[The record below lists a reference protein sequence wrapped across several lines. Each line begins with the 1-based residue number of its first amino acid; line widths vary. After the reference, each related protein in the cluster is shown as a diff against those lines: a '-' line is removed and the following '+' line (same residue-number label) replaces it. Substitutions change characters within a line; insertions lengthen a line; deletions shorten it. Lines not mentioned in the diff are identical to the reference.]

1 MTPPG
6 SKSPSLAT
14 EVRRLALPA
23 IAQSLLQ
30 TLVFVVDRA
39 MLGRH
44 GEASLAAMQIAGP
57 LEWSLWSVFSA
68 FTVGTI
74 ARVGLH
80 VGAGERGLARRA
92 TWASFAYAVAAGL
105 LVTLAAP
112 FIVGFVGVAVPKAS
126 PATVDAARAYLAWT
140 LAGSPLEFLGAA
152 AVAALQA
159 SGDTR
164 TPLGIGVA
172 GNVIHVGTNRVLI
185 LGTPWTP
192 AFGAAGAGFST
203 VLTFTLEAALAIA
216 ALSRRSGAVSLRRG
230 GAPTP
235 GHWRDEARE
244 VRRVSLPSLA
254 ERVLYHLGFLGF
266 VLIIAR
272 LGDDVMAANQA
283 LISVESICFLS
294 ADGFGIAAAAL
305 VAQKLGARR
314 PDEARRCAVIAA
326 RYSVV
331 SLTALGLV
339 FLATRGVVLRVFSS
353 DPRIVDLGASAV
365 WVLALAQPFMAAAIV
380 LGQALRGGGF
390 TRAVLG
396 VSAAGAL
403 VVRLSCTYG
412 LALSLGLGLRGVWLG
427 STCDWA
433 VRSVLLV
440 VVGAA
445 IARRAVGATRRAS
458 PAPS

>member
-1 MTPPG
+1 M
-6 SKSPSLAT
+6 KSLSLAQQ
-14 EVRRLALPA
+14 VRRLALPA

-39 MLGRH
+39 MLGQH

-80 VGAGERGLARRA
+80 VGAGERALARRA
-92 TWASFAYAVAAGL
+92 TWASLAYAVGAGL
-105 LVTLAAP
+105 LVTAAAP
-112 FIVGFVGVAVPKAS
+112 VIVLYIGAAVPGAS
-126 PATVDAARAYLAWT
+126 PATVQAARSYLAWT
-140 LAGSPLEFLGAA
+140 LAGSPLEFLGSAA
-152 AVAALQA
+152 IAALQA

-172 GNVIHVGTNRVLI
+172 CNVVHVATNRVLI

-192 AFGAAGAGFST
+192 AFGAGGAGFST

-216 ALSRRSGAVSLRRG
+216 ALSRLSGAVSLRRDG
-230 GAPTP
+230 PPAAGS
-235 GHWRDEARE
+235 WRDEARE

-254 ERVLYHLGFLGF
+254 ERVLYHVGFLGF

-314 PDEARRCAVIAA
+314 PEEARRCALIGT
-326 RYSVV
+326 RYAVV
-331 SLTALGLV
+331 LLTALGVV
-339 FLATRGVVLRVFSS
+339 FLVARNAVLPLFSS
-353 DPRIVDLGASAV
+353 DARIVALGATAV
-365 WVLALAQPFMAAAIV
+365 PILALAQPFMAAAIV
-380 LGQALRGGGF
+380 LAQAVRGGGF

-403 VVRLSCTYG
+403 VVRLSCTYA

-427 STCDWA
+427 STCDWV
-433 VRSVLLV
+433 VRSALLV
-440 VVGAA
+440 VVGTV
-445 IARRAVGATRRAS
+445 IARRRATRAS

>member
-1 MTPPG
+1 MSGLP
-6 SKSPSLAT
+6 LAR
-14 EVRRLALPA
+14 EVRRLAVPA

-39 MLGRH
+39 MLGQH

-80 VGAGERGLARRA
+80 VGAGQRALSRRA
-92 TWASFAYAVAAGL
+92 TWASLAYAVGAGL
-105 LVTLAAP
+105 LVTAAAP
-112 FIVGFVGVAVPKAS
+112 FIVRYIGVVVPGAS
-126 PATVDAARAYLAWT
+126 PATVEAARSYLAWT
-140 LAGSPLEFLGAA
+140 LAGSPLEFVGSA

-164 TPLGIGVA
+164 TPLAIGVA
-172 GNVIHVGTNRVLI
+172 CNVIHVGTNRVLI

-216 ALSRRSGAVSLRRG
+216 ALSRASGAVSLRRDG
-230 GAPTP
+230 PPAAGS
-235 GHWRDEARE
+235 WRDEARE

-254 ERVLYHLGFLGF
+254 ERVLYHVGFLGF

-283 LISVESICFLS
+283 LISVEAICFLS

-305 VAQKLGARR
+305 VAQKLGAGR
-314 PDEARRCAVIAA
+314 PAEARQCALIAT
-326 RYSVV
+326 RYAVV
-331 SLTALGLV
+331 LLTTLGVV
-339 FLATRGVVLRVFSS
+339 FLVGRSAVLSLFSS
-353 DPRIVDLGASAV
+353 DPRIVALGATAV
-365 WVLALAQPFMAAAIV
+365 PVLALAQPFMAGAIV
-380 LGQALRGGGF
+380 LAQAVRGGGF

-396 VSAAGAL
+396 VSAVGAL
-403 VVRLSCTYG
+403 VVRLSCTYA
-412 LALSLGLGLRGVWLG
+412 LALALGLGLRGVWLG
-427 STCDWA
+427 STCDWV
-433 VRSVLLV
+433 VRSLLLV
-440 VVGAA
+440 VVGTA
-445 IARRAVGATRRAS
+445 IARQGATRAS
-458 PAPS
+458 PEPS